1 MSEVQVVESWLKHH
15 ERLLI
20 VAMVLLAGSWG
31 INHYLNNAAA
41 KAETRAQ
48 IAEQALVVANQSYA
62 EAKAQSARN
71 DAAEAQ
77 VAQQYQAMISALT
90 AQNASLAA
98 AAAAR
103 GTALAQEQNKNKTL
117 PLPELAKKW
126 QTLENLQDS
135 DLTASAAGITV
146 SPTGAVTT
154 VNALESVPVLTADL
168 KDETQVAQNLQTEL
182 DKAVQLAAAQ
192 SAQVSSLI
200 SQGVAADKLLAATK
214 DADTKELASV
224 KASARK
230 SKIRWFKIGFITG
243 LVSGIYLGHAL

>member
-1 MSEVQVVESWLKHH
+1 
-15 ERLLI
+15 
-20 VAMVLLAGSWG
+20 MVLLVSGWG
-31 INHYLNNAAA
+31 TNHLLNNLASR
-41 KAETRAQ
+41 AETRAT
-48 IAEQALVVANQSYA
+48 IAEQALAVANQSYA

-77 VAQQYQAMISALT
+77 VAQQYQAMITALT

-182 DKAVQLAAAQ
+182 DKAIQLSAAQ
-192 SAQVSSLI
+192 SAQVASLGAQI
-200 SQGVAADKLLAATK
+200 VAENKVLADTK
-214 DADTKELASV
+214 DADAKELASV

-230 SKIRWFKIGFITG
+230 SKVRWFKIGFITG

>member
-1 MSEVQVVESWLKHH
+1 MSEVQVVETWLQKH

-20 VAMVLLAGSWG
+20 VALVLLAGSWG
-31 INHYLNNAAA
+31 LNHYLNNAAA

-48 IAEQALVVANQSYA
+48 VAEQALVVSNQAYS

-103 GTALAQEQNKNKTL
+103 GTALAQEQNKNKSL

-135 DLTASAAGITV
+135 DLTASEAGITV
-146 SPTGAVTT
+146 SPTGAVAT
-154 VNALESVPVLTADL
+154 VNALESVPVLTSDL
-168 KDETQVAQNLQTEL
+168 KDETLIAQNLQTEL
-182 DKAVQLAAAQ
+182 DKAIQLSAAQ
-192 SAQVSSLI
+192 SAQVASLTAQI
-200 SQGVAADKLLAATK
+200 VAENKVLADTK
-214 DADTKELASV
+214 DADAKELSAV
-224 KASARK
+224 KADARK
-230 SKIRWFKIGFITG
+230 SKWKFFKFGFITG
-243 LVSGIYLGHAL
+243 FLSGAYVMHAL